1 MAISLDKVEEQ
12 APELVEL
19 YKKTKI
25 SLDKVELR
33 DHVARVALVLDISLS
48 MSELYRHGKVN
59 ELVKKAMALGL
70 QFDDNGG
77 IDVFAFGVKAYEMGE
92 YDMSNY
98 KECVN
103 DTLQAHPLE
112 GGTRYA
118 EALELLAKNYA
129 DSDLP
134 VYVMFVT
141 DGDTEAKD
149 KVTSQLIKMSKMP
162 VFLQFMG
169 VGEEILPEAPVAGSA
184 PVGKS
189 AAKKQGFFSKLLGLV
204 VEQDTSA
211 SPAKSPRKAV
221 SSGFKYLMELDEM
234 EGRVV
239 DNANF
244 FAIKDPALI
253 EDEALYGLLMNEYP
267 GWLPQA
273 KALRILRK

>member
-1 MAISLDKVEEQ
+1 MPISLDKVEEQ

-59 ELVKKAMALGL
+59 ELVKRAMALGL

-92 YDMSNY
+92 YGMSNY
-98 KECVN
+98 KDCVS

-112 GGTRYA
+112 NGTRYA
-118 EALELLAKNYA
+118 EALALLSKNYA

-134 VYVMFVT
+134 VYVMFIT
-141 DGDTEAKD
+141 DGDTEAKE

-169 VGEEILPEAPVAGSA
+169 LGEEILPEAPVATPA
-184 PVGKS
+184 AAANVP
-189 AAKKQGFFSKLLGLV
+189 AKKQGFFSKLLGLAI
-204 VEQDTSA
+204 EQETTA
-211 SPAKSPRKAV
+211 PVNKSSRQAV
-221 SSGFKYLMELDEM
+221 SSGFKFLMELDEM

-244 FAIKDPALI
+244 FAIKDPARI
-253 EDEALYGLLMNEYP
+253 EDEALYDLLMNEYP
-267 GWLPQA
+267 GWVPQA
-273 KALRILRK
+273 KALRILPK